1 MRDLGLFVAKK
12 RGSGVDDAWEEKS
25 EVVTMWVEILFICH
39 DSLDEL
45 CLTRV
50 DNCCNGYIVGT
61 ASPSAELPSFFHPSE
76 LFKGADNHQSC
87 HQSVI
92 TSA

>member
-39 DSLDEL
+39 DSLAKL
-45 CLTRV
+45 CLTR
-50 DNCCNGYIVGT
+50 DNLCCLQRVYCRYRKSKRG
-61 ASPSAELPSFFHPSE
+61 ASILLPSF
-76 LFKGADNHQSC
+76 G
-87 HQSVI
+87 I
-92 TSA
+92 I